1 MGMLVK
7 VFDDWKSFIHTLV
20 GFIASIHP
28 LWLIAVFVVYLCY
41 ELLTS
46 KNGGECLG
54 DILEFCFGA
63 FLWSFAS
70 GGWCVLT
77 SLLY

>member
-1 MGMLVK
+1 MK
-7 VFDDWKSFIHTLV
+7 VEVWDDWKSLAHTIA

-28 LWLIAVFVVYLCY
+28 LWLLLVFVVYLAY

-54 DILEFCFGA
+54 DILEFCFGIA
-63 FLWSFAS
+63 LWSIIRSGWFAA
-70 GGWCVLT
+70 
-77 SLLY
+77 

>member
-1 MGMLVK
+1 MK
-7 VFDDWKSFIHTLV
+7 VEVWDDWKSLAHTIA
-20 GFIASIHP
+20 GFVASINP

-54 DILEFCFGA
+54 DILEFCFGVA
-63 FLWSFAS
+63 LWSILT
-70 GGWCVLT
+70 GGWR
-77 SLLY
+77 LLAA